1 MSHKLEKL
9 KNVEQMLKTVL
20 SGKISSSF
28 KDLRSFKIR
37 ISRLITTLNSMPD
50 IQCYFLSC
58 ARMNC
63 VSRALTAS
71 VINHAIISF

>member
-50 IQCYFLSC
+50 IQCCYPVC
-58 ARMNC
+58 KNE
-63 VSRALTAS
+63 VSHVL
-71 VINHAIISF
+71 